1 MFLPKDYKEK
11 VFNIRAVIQLSKN
24 GEYINRFCSLSD
36 MNKHGYKV
44 GTVNRVLKGTQKF
57 AYDCYWVFEEDYIS
71 GNFKIPTETTDKFIV
86 SVDKYD
92 MNNNYIKTYKTIYE
106 AENDS
111 ISNKSE
117 IYRVASGDRK
127 SSRNEKWKFTKT
139 A

>member
-1 MFLPKDYKEK
+1 MTIIQEEIMNKIIKDYNNGNSPDK
-11 VFNIRAVIQLSKN
+11 LSKIYTDYSP
-24 GEYINRFCSLSD
+24 YIIRENL
-36 MNKHGYKV
+36 KHYGV
-44 GTVNRVLKGTQKF
+44 
-57 AYDCYWVFEEDYIS
+57 
-71 GNFKIPTETTDKFIV
+71 FKIPTETTDKFIV